1 MSDTVARVP
10 SADGRALL
18 VPPRASRDPPF
29 PRASPTCSCE
39 RPIVCLVLFV
49 ALLMPVAYFLGTF
62 PSAVLIARS
71 RGIDITAS
79 GSGNPGASNVNRLM
93 GRRLGILVFV
103 LDALKGSLS
112 VVAGF
117 VVAGYAGA
125 LCLLSAA
132 ILGHVFPAT
141 RRFKGGKGVATTG
154 GGVLTLYP
162 LIGLVLLCL
171 WISVTKFTKKASLG
185 SLAIAAGFP
194 CGQAIAGRP
203 LGEVLAGVVIS
214 AFMVWRHV
222 PNLKRIWSGSEL
234 SVSRK
239 S

>member
-1 MSDTVARVP
+1 MRSVLVVAF
-10 SADGRALL
+10 L
-18 VPPRASRDPPF
+18 V
-29 PRASPTCSCE
+29 
-39 RPIVCLVLFV
+39 
-49 ALLMPVAYFLGTF
+49 PVAYLLGTF

-71 RGIDITAS
+71 RGVDITSS

-117 VVAGYAGA
+117 LAGGYAGA
-125 LCLLSAA
+125 LTLLCAA
-132 ILGHVFPAT
+132 ILGHVFPVT

-162 LIGLVLLCL
+162 LIGLALLAL
-171 WISVTKFTKKASLG
+171 WLTITKATRKASLG
-185 SLAIAAGFP
+185 SLAIAIGFP
-194 CGQAIAGRP
+194 CGQVIASRP
-203 LGEVLAGVVIS
+203 LGEVITGIGMSL
-214 AFMVWRHV
+214 FMIWRHV
-222 PNLKRIWSGSEL
+222 PNMKRIWRGDEL

-239 S
+239 P

>member
-1 MSDTVARVP
+1 MIPHTRPYGNSV
-10 SADGRALL
+10 RA
-18 VPPRASRDPPF
+18 
-29 PRASPTCSCE
+29 
-39 RPIVCLVLFV
+39 VLAV
-49 ALLMPVAYFLGTF
+49 ALLIPVAYFLGTF

-71 RGIDITAS
+71 RGVDITSS

-117 VVAGYAGA
+117 LVAGYAGA
-125 LCLLSAA
+125 LTLLCAA
-132 ILGHVFPAT
+132 ILGHVFPIT

-162 LIGLVLLCL
+162 LIGLSLLVIWL
-171 WISVTKFTKKASLG
+171 LITKLTKKASLG
-185 SLAIAAGFP
+185 SLTIAVGFP
-194 CGQAIAGRP
+194 CGQLIAGRP
-203 LGEVLAGVVIS
+203 LGEIAAGIAIS
-214 AFMVWRHV
+214 LFMIWRHV
-222 PNLKRIWSGSEL
+222 PNMKRIWHGDEL

-239 S
+239 R